1 MREYGKINTRFWA
14 DTKML
19 RLTVNAR
26 FMVVYL
32 LTGPHTNSVGC
43 FRLPSGYISAD
54 LRWDC
59 RGRTAQHPQLWD
71 LWHGT
76 ANAAPC

>member
-32 LTGPHTNSVGC
+32 LTGPHTNSVGRTSQCGGMTGEGQHNIPNFGTYGTGQPTPRLADDFPC
-43 FRLPSGYISAD
+43 FR
-54 LRWDC
+54 
-59 RGRTAQHPQLWD
+59 
-71 LWHGT
+71 
-76 ANAAPC
+76 